1 MPTTPKGQA
10 TRRRILDAAWE
21 LSDARGAE
29 AILGGV
35 TLRELAAAADM
46 APSAISYHFPT
57 MRDLALAMVQH
68 LADSVSMLP
77 LEAVEELLAQSADGG
92 LAATVRL
99 AAQTNWDVLQ
109 EPHEVDFERRLT
121 RCYSATGD
129 NPDRDEIQQVI
140 GSMTSSWIGDIA
152 LVYRRTA
159 EEFGLQPVEPFT
171 FEELARGASALSEGL
186 LYHWMCSPSEVRD
199 DLAADLLVAL
209 VSALLVPARHSVALA
224 EIAADLPL
232 PASEGPGDADDDLR
246 LAMKVAPLFQSGV
259 DGVTLTAASRVMGI
273 APQEAAQRFGST
285 PRLAALSFA
294 RHVPVVGE
302 AVVRRRAAGA
312 EVCLTDGLYEL
323 GRCALADRH
332 CALALLQERQRVAI
346 GTAEIPT
353 DVRRLVPLASLL
365 TEPVAEVTDGS
376 ERTSADLADLLVDTV
391 LGHAVTRPRTPVAT
405 IAETALRLLPR
416 G

>member
-29 AILGGV
+29 AILAGV
-35 TLRELAAAADM
+35 TLRELAAATDM

-57 MRDLALAMVQH
+57 MRDLSIAMVRH
-68 LADSVSMLP
+68 LADSISMLP
-77 LEAVEELLAQSADGG
+77 LEAVEALLAQSADGG

-99 AAQTNWDVLQ
+99 AAQTNWDALQ
-109 EPHEVDFERRLT
+109 APHEVDFERRLT

-129 NPDRDEIQQVI
+129 NPDRDEIRQVI

-209 VSALLVPARHSVALA
+209 VSALMVPAPHSVALA
-224 EIAADLPL
+224 EIAADLPH
-232 PASEGPGDADDDLR
+232 PASADAGDADDDLR
-246 LAMKVAPLFQSGV
+246 LAMTVAPLFQSGV
-259 DGVTLTAASRVMGI
+259 DGVTLTAASRAMGI
-273 APQEAAQRFGST
+273 APQEAARRFGST
-285 PRLAALSFA
+285 PRLAAMSFA
-294 RHVPVVGE
+294 RHLPAVGD

-312 EVCLTDGLYEL
+312 EVCLTDGVFEL

-332 CALALLQERQRVAI
+332 CALALLQERQRAAI
-346 GTAEIPT
+346 GDGGTSS
-353 DVRRLVPLASLL
+353 DVRRLVPLASVL
-365 TEPVAEVTDGS
+365 TGPIAEVTDRS
-376 ERTSADLADLLVDTV
+376 ERTSVDLADLLVDTV
-391 LGHAVTRPRTPVAT
+391 LGHAVTKPRTPVAT
-405 IAETALRLLPR
+405 IAETALRLLPV